1 MSIQANT
8 KQVII
13 IGSGPAGYTAAL
25 YTSRAGLNPIV
36 IEGHEP
42 GGQLTTTTDVENFPG
57 FPDGIMG
64 PELMAQMKKQT
75 QKFGT
80 EFISAKVSEINLSK
94 RPFHLKCDNGTEFY
108 AETVIIST
116 GASAKYL
123 GLKNEM
129 ELIGKG
135 VSACATCD
143 GFFYRNKVVHVVG
156 GGDTALEEA
165 NFLTRFASKVY
176 LVHRKDSFRAS
187 KPMQERTFNNPKIE
201 VLWNTEIKE
210 ILFNETGVT
219 GLRAFNNKT
228 NELND
233 RVTDGFFLGIGH
245 EPNTKF
251 LKSQLA
257 LDDHGYIKTFNNHPD
272 TSIPGVFACGDVQD
286 PYYRQAISAAG
297 SGCQAA
303 IRAERFLESQ
313 HDS

>member
-1 MSIQANT
+1 ME
-8 KQVII
+8 KRQVII
-13 IGSGPAGYTAAL
+13 VGSGPAGYTAAS
-25 YTSRAGLNPIV
+25 YASRAGLQPLV

-57 FPDGIMG
+57 FPEGIMG
-64 PELMAQMKKQT
+64 PDLMAHMKKQT
-75 QKFGT
+75 LRFGT
-80 EFISAKVSEINLSK
+80 EYLPAKVTDIDFSK
-94 RPFHLKCDNGTEFY
+94 KPFLVTCDNGKEFL

-143 GFFYRNKVVHVVG
+143 GFFYRGKIVHVVG

-165 NFLTRFASKVY
+165 NFLTRFAEKVY
-176 LVHRKDSFRAS
+176 LLHRKDQFRAS
-187 KPMQERTFNNPKIE
+187 KPMQDRTFKNPKIE
-201 VLWNTEIKE
+201 VIWNTEVQE
-210 ILFNETGVT
+210 ILFDQTGVT
-219 GLRAFNNKT
+219 GLKVLNNQT
-228 NELND
+228 NEVSE
-233 RVTDGFFLGIGH
+233 RKTDGFFLGIGH

-251 LKSQLA
+251 LKGQIT
-257 LDDHGYIKTFNNHPD
+257 LDEHGYIKTEGAHPD
-272 TSIPGVFACGDVQD
+272 TNIPGVFACGDVQD

-303 IRAERFLESQ
+303 IRAERFLEAE
-313 HDS
+313 HDKQNV

>member
-1 MSIQANT
+1 MET

-13 IGSGPAGYTAAL
+13 IGSGPAAHTAAI
-25 YTSRAGLNPIV
+25 YASRAGLKPLM

-57 FPDGIMG
+57 FPDGVMG
-64 PELMAQMKKQT
+64 PELMDKMKNQSKR
-75 QKFGT
+75 FGT
-80 EFISAKVSEINLSK
+80 EYLSTKVTNVDLSK
-94 RPFHLKCDNGTEFY
+94 RPFKLTTEDGKEFM
-108 AETVIIST
+108 AATLIIST

-123 GLKNEM
+123 GLPNEK

-135 VSACATCD
+135 VSGCATCD
-143 GFFYRNKVVHVVG
+143 GFFYRNRIVHVVG

-176 LVHRKDSFRAS
+176 LIHRRDSFRAS

-201 VLWNTEIKE
+201 VVWNTEVKE

-219 GLRAFNNKT
+219 GLKVYNNKT
-228 NELND
+228 NETSE
-233 RVTDGFFLGIGH
+233 RATDGFFLGIGH

-251 LKSQLA
+251 LKGQLE
-257 LDDHGYIKTFNNHPD
+257 LDHEGYIKTFGKHPD
-272 TSIPGVFACGDVQD
+272 TSVPGVFACGDVQD

-297 SGCQAA
+297 SGCMAA
-303 IRAERFLESQ
+303 IRAERFLEEN
-313 HDS
+313 H